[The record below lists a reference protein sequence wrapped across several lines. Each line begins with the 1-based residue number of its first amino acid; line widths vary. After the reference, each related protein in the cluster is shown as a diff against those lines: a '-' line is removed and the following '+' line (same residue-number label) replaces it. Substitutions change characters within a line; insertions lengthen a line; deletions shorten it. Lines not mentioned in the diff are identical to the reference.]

1 MRVLIIEGEL
11 LFGAKIRDIS
21 CRDCWQDPMFVTQ
34 LLAQSYAAPPYERG
48 PHIAQSGN
56 SAIWSTLLD
65 HYFGRFHDDLN
76 EVAFLQA

>member
-56 SAIWSTLLD
+56 
-65 HYFGRFHDDLN
+65 
-76 EVAFLQA
+76 